1 MKVYVIFLM
10 LFFLS
15 VQSMKLMRK
24 SPSFYT
30 EEVIDEN
37 ELGDFQKLLNKF
49 NLISSS
55 TSSMKHNNSV
65 INKLGNMRKLK
76 DNRKNLIPKVRFTE
90 AEIKDESDDGD
101 SSQDVKFPDDNN
113 GVIFIKNIFKSFY
126 FRFSQMV

>member
-55 TSSMKHNNSV
+55 VGFNSELFESSLVNILSW
-65 INKLGNMRKLK
+65 
-76 DNRKNLIPKVRFTE
+76 
-90 AEIKDESDDGD
+90 
-101 SSQDVKFPDDNN
+101 
-113 GVIFIKNIFKSFY
+113 IFFL
-126 FRFSQMV
+126 